1 VTPPSHPLASL
12 PPGWRTRFA
21 PAPTG
26 FLHLGH
32 AVNAI
37 YVWGLARAYDG
48 QVILRIE
55 DHDGT
60 RSRPEYERGILDDLD
75 WLGLAPDLGATA
87 EFRTGAHQQRQSDN
101 GTRYEAALAK
111 LDRASRVY
119 ACDCSRRDIAQEVP
133 DVFGEEMRYSGRC
146 RERGVNR
153 DTARARRVIMVPGA
167 ERFDDLR
174 LGLQEQE
181 PAVQCGDVLV
191 RNRLGQWTYQFAVV
205 VDDMEQGVDVV
216 IRGEDLLPSTGRQ
229 VRLGRLLGRDTPPA
243 FIHHPLILKPD
254 GSKLS
259 KSAGDTGIR
268 ELRDAGLGP
277 AAVLGRAAA
286 LSGLI
291 SQPRPLDVAEL
302 ASLFRPATIPSSP

>member
-1 VTPPSHPLASL
+1 MTPPNHPLAAL

-37 YVWGLARAYDG
+37 YVWGMAGAFGGR
-48 QVILRIE
+48 VILRIE
-55 DHDGT
+55 DHDRS

-75 WLGLAPDLGATA
+75 WLGLAPDIAGTA
-87 EFRTGAHQQRQSDN
+87 AFREGPHPQRQSDN
-101 GTRYEAALAK
+101 TGRYAAALER
-111 LDRASRVY
+111 LDQAGLVY

-133 DVFGEEMRYSGRC
+133 DVFGEEMRYTGRC
-146 RERGVNR
+146 RNR
-153 DTARARRVIMVPGA
+153 DVDPDAAMARRVVMSPGA

-174 LGLQEQE
+174 LGPQAQE
-181 PAVQCGDVLV
+181 PAQQCGDLLA
-191 RNRLGQWTYQFAVV
+191 RDRLGQWTYQFAVV
-205 VDDMEQGVDVV
+205 VDDMEQDVDVV

-229 VRLGRLLGRDTPPA
+229 VRLGRLLGRTTPPA
-243 FIHHPLILKPD
+243 FLHHPLIRKPD

-268 ELRDAGLGP
+268 ELREAGVS
-277 AAVLGRAAA
+277 AADVLGRAAA
-286 LSGLI
+286 LAGLI
-291 SQPRPLDVAEL
+291 DGPRALGASEL
-302 ASLFRPATIPSSP
+302 ASLFRTA